1 MVMTG
6 VASGN
11 ISLADKFAGCLLGVA
26 LGDCLGASWE
36 GYLGTEVA
44 EAYYDGRFDPVN
56 LRMSEWTDDT
66 AMAMATAQSIV
77 DMGRVD
83 GADLAAKYLAWFEAG
98 GRGIGRATYHSMRRL
113 QAGVPWDKA
122 GQEGEYA
129 AGNSVAMRVA
139 PVGLLHTLDRENL
152 AEDCRTCGLI
162 THRNDDAI
170 AGGVA
175 VAHAVAQGA
184 SGNLAVEALAVEM
197 TSVVAP
203 LQVSAVMLRAGE
215 LAETGQSPLQAMHDL
230 GLGGSVYET
239 VGSAIYCIMR
249 WPEDPV
255 KGLVSA
261 VVNGGDTDTRAAI
274 VGALWGAQLGT
285 AAWPK
290 YWLDSVPGGE
300 GIRNVALELHDL
312 VVSR

>member
-1 MVMTG
+1 MNSAQQGEVG
-6 VASGN
+6 GR
-11 ISLADKFAGCLLGVA
+11 DKFVGCLLGLA

-44 EAYYDGRFDPVN
+44 RAYYDGRFDPVN
-56 LRMSEWTDDT
+56 LRISEWTDDT

-77 DMGRVD
+77 DVGRVD
-83 GADLAAKYLAWFEAG
+83 GVDLAAKYLAWFESG

-113 QAGVPWDKA
+113 QGGTPWNEA

-129 AGNSVAMRVA
+129 VGNGVAMRIA
-139 PVGLLHTLDRENL
+139 PVGLFHVLDLEGL
-152 AEDCRTCGLI
+152 EEDCCTCGVI
-162 THRNDDAI
+162 THRDEDAV
-170 AGGVA
+170 GGALA
-175 VAHAVAQGA
+175 VAYAVAKAVAGE
-184 SGNLAVEALAVEM
+184 LAWEALAVQM
-197 TSVVAP
+197 AAVVSQP
-203 LQVSAVMLRAGE
+203 QVSAAILRAGE
-215 LAETGQSPLQAMHDL
+215 MVETGQPVLEAMSEL

-239 VGSAIYCIMR
+239 VASAVYCVMR

-274 VGALWGAQLGT
+274 VGAIWGAEKGA

-290 YWLDSVPGGE
+290 YWLDELPGAE
-300 GIRNVALELHDL
+300 GIRGVAEELYR
-312 VVSR
+312 VVAGE